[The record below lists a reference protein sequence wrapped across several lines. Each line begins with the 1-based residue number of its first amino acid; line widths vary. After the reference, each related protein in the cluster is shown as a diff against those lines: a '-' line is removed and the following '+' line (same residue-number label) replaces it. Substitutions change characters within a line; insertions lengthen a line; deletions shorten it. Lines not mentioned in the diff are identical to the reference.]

1 MGIWGSI
8 APSSAAQGVIWGS
21 LLVIWVDLGVICG
34 DSGVIWSSVFVIWG
48 DLGVIC
54 GDSGDSGFLGGL
66 PWGSFGLSPGGPSG
80 RFFRDPFES
89 SNPLST
95 LNPNL
100 QLARLTTL
108 SR

>member
-1 MGIWGSI
+1 MPWGHLGAGDNLGSQGIPCG
-8 APSSAAQGVIWGS
+8 
-21 LLVIWVDLGVICG
+21 LGICG